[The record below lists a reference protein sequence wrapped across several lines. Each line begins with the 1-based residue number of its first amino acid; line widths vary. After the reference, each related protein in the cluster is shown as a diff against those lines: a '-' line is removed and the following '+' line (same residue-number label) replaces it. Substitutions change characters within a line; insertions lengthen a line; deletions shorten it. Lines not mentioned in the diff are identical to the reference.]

1 MTTPSRSLDEQRRE
15 FSRSHFLAMPVA
27 GTIAWTIIGIAGAF
41 VPTGLASWI
50 LFICT
55 GMIFGLGLILA
66 RFLGE
71 DLIGKTR
78 GNNEFDRLFFQ
89 SVLMAW
95 LVFAIAIPFFM
106 IEPTS
111 LPLSVGILAGLMWL
125 PFSWI
130 INHWVGTFHA
140 GDHRLVS
147 VSGPAFCSD
156 PRDYCGYLSDHDL
169 RPGNQNPTCHG
180 AELAGPGLIRYRRS
194 PLVEGQDLQSRTVS
208 LR

>member
-1 MTTPSRSLDEQRRE
+1 MSNRSLEEQRIE
-15 FSRSHFLAMPVA
+15 FSKSRFIAMPLA

-41 VPTGLASWI
+41 VPAGLAAWI

-55 GMIFGLGLILA
+55 GMIFALGLFLS

-71 DLIGKTR
+71 DLIGNSRNK
-78 GNNEFDRLFFQ
+78 NEFDGLFFQ

-130 INHWVGTFHA
+130 IRHWVGQFHA
-140 GDHRLVS
+140 
-147 VSGPAFCSD
+147 F
-156 PRDYCGYLSDHDL
+156 
-169 RPGNQNPTCHG
+169 
-180 AELAGPGLIRYRRS
+180 
-194 PLVEGQDLQSRTVS
+194 SRTFLVAIAWFVFPDQRFVIIPAVIVVIY
-208 LR
+208 LITIYVLATRKRPD

>member
-1 MTTPSRSLDEQRRE
+1 MTTHPSRSLDEQRLE
-15 FSRSHFLAMPVA
+15 FSRSRFLAMPIA

-41 VPTGLASWI
+41 VPVGLASWI

-55 GMIFGLGLILA
+55 GMIFMLGLILA
-66 RFLGE
+66 RFLDE

-78 GNNEFDRLFFQ
+78 DNNEFDRLFFQ
-89 SVLMAW
+89 SVLMSW

-140 GDHRLVS
+140 FARTALVTIAWFLYPDQRF
-147 VSGPAFCSD
+147 VVIPAIIVII
-156 PRDYCGYLSDHDL
+156 YLITIYVL
-169 RPGNQNPTCHG
+169 ATRTRPQQ
-180 AELAGPGLIRYRRS
+180 IVDSRS
-194 PLVEGQDLQSRTVS
+194 KA
-208 LR
+208 